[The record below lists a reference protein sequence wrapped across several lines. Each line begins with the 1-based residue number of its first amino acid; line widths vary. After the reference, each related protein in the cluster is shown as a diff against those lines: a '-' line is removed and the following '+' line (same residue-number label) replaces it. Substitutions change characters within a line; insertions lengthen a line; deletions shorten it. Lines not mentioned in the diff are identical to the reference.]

1 MSSGRLARESLID
14 VGPGGPGGLGD
25 LTGVVELHPAL
36 MALAMLGGL
45 AATVALAWVLP
56 DGAGG
61 PVFVLG
67 LMVFVVGWP
76 FLVALH
82 LEETFGAFTEIRR
95 WLVTA
100 CYLAALVLLP
110 LALVVIEVTAGVGWA
125 MLFLLAWGGGCV
137 AAGYLLWAATQAL
150 VFVEERRWV
159 APEQRVPTFLM
170 MFVLPATVAYLQ
182 HRLRRALAE
191 AREDEWIAD

>member
-1 MSSGRLARESLID
+1 MSSGRIARESLMP
-14 VGPGGPGGLGD
+14 VGAGELA
-25 LTGVVELHPAL
+25 GVVELHPAL
-36 MALAMLGGL
+36 VALAMLGGL

-82 LEETFGAFTEIRR
+82 LEETFGAFTEVRR

-110 LALVVIEVTAGVGWA
+110 LALVVIELTAGVGWSL
-125 MLFLLAWGGGCV
+125 LFLLAWGGGCV
-137 AAGYLLWAATQAL
+137 AAVTVSMCAL
-150 VFVEERRWV
+150 PCGVVRESNDAQRR
-159 APEQRVPTFLM
+159 
-170 MFVLPATVAYLQ
+170 
-182 HRLRRALAE
+182 
-191 AREDEWIAD
+191 